1 MTAKWKTTEK
11 EIFNEISKKYSS
23 SEVEF
28 TPCGDSD
35 STHSD
40 IFVEKNNGTNFYIEI
55 KSDNSQAAQFVIIQN
70 KDNSWI
76 FSPRNKSSE
85 TNSATSIITS
95 INNKSIETFSTAR
108 TDLVIDSN
116 IIFQWIIDFY
126 KEKKVEFFASKYNNE
141 LIIVPLEKISDY
153 FSVSGG
159 TRNKGSGSGEISD
172 SYWDIIKSFP
182 IFEKVDSNIKN
193 SKGKRY
199 LTFSEIPIDLNESVS
214 IKGYKTKIEGIFNN
228 KLYRFQL
235 EYIDNNKFY
244 VRRLSTTSNA
254 TVIFTLDTNSKQK
267 DSDLNIFINRLKNQE

>member
-1 MTAKWKTTEK
+1 MTTKWKQTENA
-11 EIFNEISKKYSS
+11 IFNEISEKYSNS
-23 SEVEF
+23 DVEF

-35 STHSD
+35 STQSD
-40 IFVEKNNGTNFYIEI
+40 IFVEKTNGTNFYIEI
-55 KSDNSQAAQFVIIQN
+55 KSDNSQAAQFVITQD
-70 KDNSWI
+70 KDNSWV
-76 FSPRNKSSE
+76 FSPRNKSTE
-85 TNSATSIITS
+85 TKSATSIITS
-95 INNKSIETFSTAR
+95 INNKSIENFSTAR

-126 KEKKVEFFASKYNNE
+126 KEKNVEFFASKYNNE

-159 TRNKGSGSGEISD
+159 TRNKGSGSGEVSD

-182 IFEKVDSNIKN
+182 IFEKVDSNVKN

-199 LTFSEIPIDLNESVS
+199 LTFSEIPKHLNESVS
-214 IKGYKTKIEGIFNN
+214 TKDSKTKIEETFNN

-244 VRRLSTTSNA
+244 IRKLSTTSNA
-254 TVIFTLDTNSKQK
+254 TVIFTLDTNSKQN
-267 DSDLNIFINRLKNQE
+267 DSDLNLFIKRLKNQE